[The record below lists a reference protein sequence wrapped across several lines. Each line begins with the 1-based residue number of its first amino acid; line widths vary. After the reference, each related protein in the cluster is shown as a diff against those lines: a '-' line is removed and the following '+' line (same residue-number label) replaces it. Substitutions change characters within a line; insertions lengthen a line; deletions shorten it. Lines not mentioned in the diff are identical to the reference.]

1 MHEKRNNMTA
11 FTSVRQTA
19 LGALTIIAGVLLG
32 SSAQAQNYP
41 VSSDQRATAQQVS
54 ERGIPL
60 SELTPNAPDTYTVKR
75 GDTLWGISG
84 LYLKRPWRW
93 PELWGMNLKAI
104 PNPHLIYPGQTLYLD
119 KDGSYARLRTTPPG
133 TPESEPQTVRV
144 SPRTRSDSLASTALP
159 TLKPHL
165 IEPFLVEPLVVDA
178 DVLLRAPRIV
188 ATTEDRVLMAS
199 GDRAYVRG
207 DAAAPVR
214 AEPGEP
220 RFFRVFRDAVAM
232 KDPVTGEIL
241 GYEAQYLGK
250 AELVRG
256 ETFEDLPNGK
266 GGRVAEYVPATVDLS
281 GTKEEIRAGDR
292 LLPAPERVFTS
303 YTPRAPQIEVDARV
317 VSIYGSFSAAYAAQ
331 NQVVAINM
339 GSQDGIEPGHVL
351 SLLTKGDRIKDT
363 TDAAKTTIKLP
374 SENNGTAMVFRTFD
388 RVSYALLL
396 EIRSGVRVGD
406 RLVNPQE

>member
-1 MHEKRNNMTA
+1 MTA
-11 FTSVRQTA
+11 FTSVRRTA
-19 LGALTIIAGVLLG
+19 LGALTLVAGALL
-32 SSAQAQNYP
+32 AAPVQAQSYP
-41 VSSDQRATAQQVS
+41 VSSGQRATAQEVS

-60 SELTPNAPDTYTVKR
+60 SELAPNAPDTYTVKR

-84 LYLKRPWRW
+84 MYLKRPWRW
-93 PELWGMNLKAI
+93 PELWGMNLKSI

-119 KDGSYARLRTTPPG
+119 KDGNYARLRTTPPG
-133 TPESEPQTVRV
+133 VAESSEPQTVRV

-159 TLKPHL
+159 TLKSHL
-165 IEPFLVEPLVVDA
+165 IEPFLVEPAVVDS
-178 DVLLRAPRIV
+178 DTLLRAPRLV
-188 ATTEDRVLMAS
+188 ATTEERVLMAS
-199 GDRAYVRG
+199 GDRAYARG
-207 DAAAPVR
+207 DAAAPLR

-220 RFFRVFRDAVAM
+220 RFFRVFRDAVAL

-256 ETFEDLPNGK
+256 ESFEDLPNGK
-266 GGRVAEYVPATVDLS
+266 GGRVSEYVPATVDLS
-281 GTKEEIRAGDR
+281 STKEEIRAGDR

-303 YTPRAPQIEVDARV
+303 YTPRAPQVEVDARV

-331 NQVVAINM
+331 NQVVAINV
-339 GSQDGIEPGHVL
+339 GSQDGVEPGHVL
-351 SLLTKGDRIKDT
+351 TLLTKGDRIKDK
-363 TDAAKTTIKLP
+363 TDDAKTVIKLP
-374 SENNGTAMVFRTFD
+374 SEINGTAMVFRTFD

-406 RLVNPQE
+406 RLVNPQD